1 MEALYGDGPFM
12 NSLYNSLTDDGV
24 LLTQVGEA
32 ISIGDQAENYPGNFN
47 FQRFAYEKGLKNQ
60 GFNVIFNY
68 EEPRAGFD
76 GIWSFYAA
84 FKSDISRARWKMN
97 EAQFDL
103 EIQKRSIRRVDA
115 DSVESGELKG
125 LMDYFDGATMK
136 TYRYPSKHAQILYCQ
151 RDPKPEGCITDVQEH
166 IATGSPIHEPIGFD
180 PNVPNLSADH
190 FAVSNKSVLLSKVD
204 VPEQSYLMLEQ
215 SIHDVQITPS
225 MASILRA
232 ESSVYD
238 LAKGPLANFVSSDQ
252 NGVAAYSTQRID
264 SGLLSLLGHGCEG
277 NFNTEN
283 KNHAADTTKMKKDFV
298 FHPSH
303 TRNSHLP
310 PFVKTSGKIAAG
322 EEVTPDFIRSS
333 YCSKVDAL

>member
-32 ISIGDQAENYPGNFN
+32 IGIGDQAENYPGNFN
-47 FQRFAYEKGLKNQ
+47 FQRYAYEKGLKNQ

-84 FKSDISRARWKMN
+84 FKSDISRARWNMN

-103 EIQKRSIRRVDA
+103 EIHKRSIRRVNA
-115 DSVESGELKG
+115 DSLESGEVKG
-125 LMDYFDGATMK
+125 IMDYFDGATMK
-136 TYRYPSKHAQILYCQ
+136 TYQYPSKYAQILYCQ
-151 RDPKPEGCITDVQEH
+151 RDPKPEGCVTDVQEH
-166 IATGSPIHEPIGFD
+166 IATGKPIHEPIGFD
-180 PNVPNLSADH
+180 PDVSNLSADH
-190 FAVSNKSVLLSKVD
+190 FAVGNNSGVTSKVD
-204 VPEQSYLMLEQ
+204 VPEESYLMLEQ

-225 MASILRA
+225 IASILQA
-232 ESSVYD
+232 ESDVYD
-238 LAKGPLANFVSSDQ
+238 LAKGPLANFVE
-252 NGVAAYSTQRID
+252 NGAAKGATYATQRIA
-264 SGLLSLLGHGCEG
+264 SGLLSLLGHDCEG
-277 NFNTEN
+277 NSITEN
-283 KNHAADTTKMKKDFV
+283 ENLLADTKAKKDFV

-310 PFVKTSGKIAAG
+310 PFVKTSGKVASG
-322 EEVTPDFIRSS
+322 EEVI
-333 YCSKVDAL
+333 CSNGGGV

>member
-1 MEALYGDGPFM
+1 M

-32 ISIGDQAENYPGNFN
+32 IGIDDLAENYPGNFN
-47 FQRFAYEKGLKNQ
+47 FQRYAYETGLKNQ
-60 GFNVIFNY
+60 GFNVIFSY

-84 FKSDISRARWKMN
+84 FKSDISRARWQMN

-136 TYRYPSKHAQILYCQ
+136 TYRYPSKHAQIVYCQ
-151 RDPKPEGCITDVQEH
+151 RDPKPEGCVTDVQDH
-166 IATGSPIHEPIGFD
+166 VATGVPIREPSGFD
-180 PNVPNLSADH
+180 PNVPNLSADQ
-190 FAVSNKSVLLSKVD
+190 FVVGTDNVLVSKMD
-204 VPEQSYLMLEQ
+204 MPELSYLMLEQ

-225 MASILRA
+225 MTAILQGE
-232 ESSVYD
+232 ESLSNSAV
-238 LAKGPLANFVSSDQ
+238 ANFVSGDQ
-252 NGVAAYSTQRID
+252 ESTTGATYSTHRID
-264 SGLLSLLGHGCEG
+264 SGLLSLLKHDFET
-277 NFNTEN
+277 NLMIESQFPV
-283 KNHAADTTKMKKDFV
+283 ADTKDKKDLV

-310 PFVKTSGKIAAG
+310 PVLIAVERPGSVAKDSGKG
-322 EEVTPDFIRSS
+322 
-333 YCSKVDAL
+333 YY